1 MAVPKDLQP
10 IIDKKELRYS
20 LRTGYLSTARLK
32 ARMIAGEVQ
41 LIFKLLRKG
50 NSALKELPDTKIQEM
65 VKKYLKSYIDGLEER
80 MYSDEPTPFDNDRDG
95 FFHYIYGLEYIKED
109 IVAYLGTRDYK
120 TVESIVDDM
129 LKENGIT
136 GIDKSSV
143 SYQKLCRGILRA
155 QLKGIDAEKKHM
167 LRDSSG
173 GINTVSPISVQKP
186 IEHPD
191 SELLSEVIKRHVSE
205 AKVKWNP
212 KTVSTHTSTLNLFVE
227 VVGDVPIQSI
237 TRKKVG
243 EFKDVLKKL
252 PPNMRKV
259 KKYRD
264 KTIPQILEMD
274 VKKTLAT
281 LTINDH
287 LQRISSMFEY
297 ACDHGLYAGSNP
309 ASKMQ
314 LPEDKSARERRAPFT
329 LDELNKLFRSEQYLN
344 DTFKYPFQ
352 FWTPIIALF
361 HGMRQNEI
369 AQLRLSDIRQS
380 EDGTWVFYLDKDT
393 DDKKLKSKA
402 SKRLVPIHP
411 FILNELN
418 FLKFFKKLQSEGE
431 QRLFPEIKRGRDG
444 YGQRV
449 SKWFNETYKKK
460 CGIVDVD
467 GRKKD
472 FHSFRATFITHI
484 AHKKLPRELRLQT
497 VGHSIGRDTSSKDY
511 IDPFPPK
518 QIYNEIIRKVD
529 FEKQIDLSHLKESKF
544 VTKDS

>member
-1 MAVPKDLQP
+1 VP
-10 IIDKKELRYS
+10 
-20 LRTGYLSTARLK
+20 
-32 ARMIAGEVQ
+32 
-41 LIFKLLRKG
+41 
-50 NSALKELPDTKIQEM
+50 
-65 VKKYLKSYIDGLEER
+65 
-80 MYSDEPTPFDNDRDG
+80 
-95 FFHYIYGLEYIKED
+95 
-109 IVAYLGTRDYK
+109 
-120 TVESIVDDM
+120 
-129 LKENGIT
+129 
-136 GIDKSSV
+136 
-143 SYQKLCRGILRA
+143 
-155 QLKGIDAEKKHM
+155 
-167 LRDSSG
+167 
-173 GINTVSPISVQKP
+173 KP
-186 IEHPD
+186 IEHSD

-212 KTVSTHTSTLNLFVE
+212 KTVSTHISTLNLFVE
-227 VVGDVPIQSI
+227 VVGDVPIKSI
-237 TRKKVG
+237 PRKKVS
-243 EFKDVLKKL
+243 EFKDVLRKL

-259 KKYRD
+259 KQYRD
-264 KTIPQILEMD
+264 KTIQQILEMD
-274 VKKTLAT
+274 VEKTLGT

-297 ACDHGLYAGSNP
+297 ACINGLYDGPNP

-314 LPEDKSARERRAPFT
+314 LPEDKSSRERRAPFT
-329 LDELNKLFRSEQYLN
+329 VDEITKIFRSEQYLE
-344 DTFKYPFQ
+344 DSFKYPFQ

-361 HGMRQNEI
+361 HGIRQNEV
-369 AQLRLSDIRQS
+369 AQLYLSDIRKS
-380 EDGTWVFYLDKDT
+380 EDGTWVFYLGKDT

-472 FHSFRATFITHI
+472 FHSFRTTFITHI
-484 AHKKLPRELRLQT
+484 AHKKLPKELRLQT

-529 FEKQIDLSHLKESKF
+529 FEKLIDLSHLKQSHY
-544 VTKDS
+544 VPKDS